1 MSKVRI
7 TTDSPCDMSPE
18 LVKKY
23 DVAVMPFHVTLG
35 DDTYSDDGVQ
45 ITQKKLF
52 EYTATTGQLAKTS
65 AVSIGEYLD
74 FFGEFLADG
83 SEIVHI
89 GFSSGLSVSQSNARL
104 AAEEL
109 EGVHIVDSKNL
120 SSGMALLVIKACEM
134 RDAGR
139 SAKEITDEIESLA
152 DCVDA
157 SFVIDTLDNLHKG
170 GRCSAVAKLGANLL
184 KLKPCIEVHGG
195 KMGVHKKFRGNIAN
209 VIPEYIKSRLVNLD
223 DIDTSR
229 VFVTHTCA
237 EKPETVKAAMELV
250 KSITDFDEVLEG
262 AAGCTIATHCG
273 PDTLGVL
280 FIRKTPIDK
289 DQSAE

>member
-23 DVAVMPFHVTLG
+23 DVTVMPFHVTLG
-35 DDTYSDDGVQ
+35 DTTYEDDGVQ
-45 ITQKKLF
+45 INQKTLF
-52 EYTATTGQLAKTS
+52 DYTASTGQLAKTS

-74 FFGEFLADG
+74 FFSEALADG
-83 SEIVHI
+83 SEVVHI
-89 GFSSGLSVSQSNARL
+89 GFSSGLSVSQSNSRL

-109 EGVHIVDSKNL
+109 EGVYIVDSKNL
-120 SSGMALLVIKACEM
+120 STGMALLVMKACEM
-134 RDAGR
+134 RDEGKTAQ
-139 SAKEITDEIESLA
+139 EIADEIERLA
-152 DCVDA
+152 DCVEA

-195 KMGVHKKFRGNIAN
+195 KMGVHKKFRGNIVN
-209 VIPEYIKSRLVNLD
+209 VIPEYIRSRIVNVD

-229 VFVTHTCA
+229 IFVTHTCG
-237 EKPETVKAAMELV
+237 ENPEIVKNAVELV
-250 KSITDFDEVLEG
+250 KSLADFGEVLETS
-262 AAGCTIATHCG
+262 AGCTISTHCG
-273 PDTLGVL
+273 PYTLGVL